1 MKSVKYYDSLM
12 VESEAGYLAADLM
25 LTKLKQQGLEHM
37 SWLPDSFPHVSCS
50 CSRTFGVWLLCGLVD
65 GGRDQAA
72 HGPGPMVQR
81 LGEAE

>member
-12 VESEAGYLAADLM
+12 VESEAGYLAADMM
-25 LTKLKQQGLEHM
+25 LTNLKQEGLEHM
-37 SWLPDSFPHVSCS
+37 SWLRQLSTQVSCN
-50 CSRTFGVWLLCGLVD
+50 CSRTFGVWLLCALVD

-81 LGEAE
+81 LGEAQ